1 MISGQFI
8 FPLHLQFQQFFT
20 ISAVPYNHQHSHH
33 NQINNQVQNRGG
45 ASNQQ
50 LNAHQQQNN
59 SNFFPQMQ
67 TFGTFTPNNMFTY
80 DSRMIQNARLAMM
93 SQPQVGHSN
102 DELAQPDQLISIEEN
117 GQKAQI
123 IEYDNTNLIENQVEN
138 QVGNQVG
145 NQVENQVENQGQ
157 VSAGGRVLANN
168 LVDQAMFMSGIN
180 N

>member
-8 FPLHLQFQQFFT
+8 FPLHLQFQPFFT
-20 ISAVPYNHQHSHH
+20 ISAVPYNHQQSHH

-50 LNAHQQQNN
+50 LNANQQQNN
-59 SNFFPQMQ
+59 SNFYPQMQ

-123 IEYDNTNLIENQVEN
+123 IEY
-138 QVGNQVG
+138 
-145 NQVENQVENQGQ
+145 
-157 VSAGGRVLANN
+157 RVVLQKCHEKAQN
-168 LVDQAMFMSGIN
+168 G
-180 N
+180 

>member
-1 MISGQFI
+1 
-8 FPLHLQFQQFFT
+8 
-20 ISAVPYNHQHSHH
+20 
-33 NQINNQVQNRGG
+33 
-45 ASNQQ
+45 
-50 LNAHQQQNN
+50 
-59 SNFFPQMQ
+59 MQ

-123 IEYDNTNLIENQVEN
+123 IEYDNTNLIENQV
-138 QVGNQVG
+138 G

-157 VSAGGRVLANN
+157 VLAGGRVLANN

>member
-1 MISGQFI
+1 
-8 FPLHLQFQQFFT
+8 
-20 ISAVPYNHQHSHH
+20 
-33 NQINNQVQNRGG
+33 
-45 ASNQQ
+45 
-50 LNAHQQQNN
+50 
-59 SNFFPQMQ
+59 MQ

-138 QVGNQVG
+138 Q
-145 NQVENQVENQGQ
+145 GQ
-157 VSAGGRVLANN
+157 VLAVGRVLANN